1 MPAPQPLVE
10 RDAIENASLTIERV
24 VDDLGKMPDMP
35 LIKKQHAGINRLAGG
50 MGDKDAWITILTRLA
65 TRTTGGLENVDPSPE
80 PAIKSEDGGG
90 GITRQGRITL
100 SDKIRER
107 LYTYI
112 FDAWRSRIDVAV
124 QWLCEEWYS
133 ESVLTSSGLPSP
145 RFSNY
150 EKWALKILDGM
161 MPYLDA
167 KDKALTRFLG
177 EIPRLTK
184 DMLGRVKSLCRDP
197 VLVPMAITSL
207 LYLVIMKP
215 PSREMALDAVEE
227 VWVERKL
234 SPVIQWK
241 LKLEVCANFDADE
254 DARLMAGKYLAK
266 WRPSFVDKQEQQ
278 QNEENQG
285 EHQP

>member
-65 TRTTGGLENVDPSPE
+65 TRTTGGLENVNPSPE

-90 GITRQGRITL
+90 EIMRQGRITL

-184 DMLGRVKSLCRDP
+184 EMLGRVKSLCRDP

-215 PSREMALDAVEE
+215 PSREVALDAVEE
-227 VWVERKL
+227 VWIERKL
-234 SPVIQWK
+234 SPVI
-241 LKLEVCANFDADE
+241 
-254 DARLMAGKYLAK
+254 
-266 WRPSFVDKQEQQ
+266 
-278 QNEENQG
+278 
-285 EHQP
+285 H